1 MCIILYSYMKI
12 IVKNMVCPC
21 CELQL
26 RRVLEEQGLKPE
38 HIKNG
43 ELTLAEYASPRQLAL
58 LDQALRATDLGL
70 LEESENSIVEKVKGL
85 LNILVNTDNSSL
97 KINISHYLSKK
108 LGYNYSYLSNLFSQ
122 SEGQTIRDYGIFL
135 RIERAKRMLC
145 IEKMDLPEIS
155 VQLRYSSISH
165 LATQFKKITGMT
177 TSEYVR
183 AMKCTETLGPHRSK
197 GSPQSRVA

>member
-1 MCIILYSYMKI
+1 MKI

-85 LNILVNTDNSSL
+85 LNTLVNTDNSSL
-97 KINISHYLSKK
+97 KINVSHYLSKK
-108 LGYNYSYLSNLFSQ
+108 LGYNYSYLSSLFSQ
-122 SEGQTIRDYGIFL
+122 SEGQTIRDYGIIL

-183 AMKCTETLGPHRSK
+183 VMKCTETLVPHRSK